1 MDNMEMTKPTKPIEE
16 MTPEELKAFRN
27 SLPCDDM
34 GFEVEEYLKKEGVVD
49 NA

>member
-1 MDNMEMTKPTKPIEE
+1 MENFKPNKPIEE

-34 GFEVEEYLKKEGVVD
+34 GFEVEEYLKKEGVVTD
-49 NA
+49 A